1 MPRHQMTSQDRRLGT
16 GMAMAK
22 RRWGEQEGQLRE
34 NIAKDQKKKKEN
46 FDKIASFP
54 TKHSTG

>member
-22 RRWGEQEGQLRE
+22 RRWGEQEGQLRK
-34 NIAKDQKKKKEN
+34 NIAKDQKKKK
-46 FDKIASFP
+46 KTL
-54 TKHSTG
+54 TK

>member
-1 MPRHQMTSQDRRLGT
+1 MPRHQMRSQDRRLGI

-34 NIAKDQKKKKEN
+34 NIPKDQKKKEN
-46 FDKIASFP
+46 FDKLSSFP

>member
-1 MPRHQMTSQDRRLGT
+1 MTSQDRRLGT